1 MMNMHAGI
9 PKAQL
14 MAGDAMNRALTR
26 MAHEMM
32 EQLMPLENVVLVG
45 IRRRGVPLAQRL
57 SDIIEKYEH
66 VRIPVG
72 EVDIAMYR
80 DDRDPAQLNVEVQEK
95 HLPVDVTGKVVVL
108 VDDVLHTGR
117 TVRAAMDAIL
127 DQGRAAR
134 ICLAVLIDRGH
145 RELPIR
151 ADFVGKNEKFVEF
164 VKGVAAVV
172 AKEKPADMD
181 ALMAAPYGNG
191 RTVQEEQQEMVLVI
205 GENIKVRR
213 FARYDKG
220 TSIAYV
226 HMGGRIAVL
235 MNLEVGAGFEKNP
248 AVEELGKDLAMQ
260 VAALNPQ
267 FLDKSE
273 VSEEFIEN
281 EKRVRLAQAKEDP
294 KNASKP
300 DAIIEK
306 IVMGGLAKYYK
317 EICLMQ
323 QPFVKDDK
331 VSVEDHVAAVAK
343 ELGTTIKVNC
353 YTRFEKGEGIEKRQD
368 DLAAEVAKLVK

>member
-1 MMNMHAGI
+1 MGFTAADVKNLREMTGVGMMDCK
-9 PKAQL
+9 KA
-14 MAGDAMNRALTR
+14 
-26 MAHEMM
+26 
-32 EQLMPLENVVLVG
+32 
-45 IRRRGVPLAQRL
+45 LAEA
-57 SDIIEKYEH
+57 DGNIEKAVEWLREKGLAAAQKKAG
-66 VRIPVG
+66 RIAAEGMAYAWVCPECGVG
-72 EVDIAMYR
+72 SI
-80 DDRDPAQLNVEVQEK
+80 VEVNAES
-95 HLPVDVTGKVVVL
+95 
-108 VDDVLHTGR
+108 
-117 TVRAAMDAIL
+117 
-127 DQGRAAR
+127 
-134 ICLAVLIDRGH
+134 
-145 RELPIR
+145 
-151 ADFVGKNEKFVEF
+151 DFVAKNDLFVDY
-164 VKGVAAVV
+164 VHKVAQVV
-172 AKEKPADMD
+172 ANDAPADLD
-181 ALMAAPYGNG
+181 ALMACKYPESEN
-191 RTVQEEQQEMVLVI
+191 TVLEEQNDKVLVI

-213 FARYDKG
+213 FARYTEG
-220 TSIAYV
+220 TSVAYV

-248 AVEELGKDLAMQ
+248 AVVELGKDLAMQ

-294 KNASKP
+294 KNAKKP

-306 IVMGGLAKYYK
+306 IVMGGLSKYYK

-331 VSVEDHVAAVAK
+331 VSVEEHVAAVAK